1 MLARKFN
8 NPHLDTTAVFDI
20 FSHLEAL
27 RYCEVKNAER
37 AIRRN
42 DYYSLGNH
50 EYLFMEI
57 NALLTKYF
65 GDDASA
71 EFPVWPSEVAV
82 EEDMPVVI
90 FSDGSTVETADV
102 PF

>member
-27 RYCEVKNAER
+27 RYCEIKNAER
-37 AIRRN
+37 AIRRK
-42 DYYSLGNH
+42 DYYGLGSH
-50 EYLFMEI
+50 EFLFMELNGI
-57 NALLTKYF
+57 LTKHF

-71 EFPVWPSEVAV
+71 EFPVWPNEVEV
-82 EEDMPVVI
+82 DEDMPVVV

>member
-1 MLARKFN
+1 MLAKKFN
-8 NPHLDTTAVFDI
+8 NTQLSKTAVFDI

-27 RYCEVKNAER
+27 RYCEIKNAER
-37 AIRRN
+37 AIRRK

-50 EYLFMEI
+50 EFLFTEI
-57 NALLTKYF
+57 NALLSKHF

-71 EFPVWPSEVAV
+71 EFPVWPNEVAV
-82 EEDMPVVI
+82 EEDMPVVV

>member
-8 NPHLDTTAVFDI
+8 NPQLDNTAVFDI

-27 RYCEVKNAER
+27 RYCEIRNAER

-42 DYYSLGNH
+42 DYRSLGNH
-50 EYLFMEI
+50 EFLFMELNGI
-57 NALLTKYF
+57 LAKYF
-65 GDDASA
+65 SDDASA
-71 EFPVWPSEVAV
+71 EFPVWPSEVEV
-82 EEDMPVVI
+82 EEDMPVVV